1 EDARIAR
8 KLRWQADRVLLGA
21 EDVRGA
27 SARKAREDLL
37 ELPPRKSMVVGK
49 ERLVHD
55 LCAERARGLTKGIRP
70 RQASDEEDARAPPLR
85 PLHLGGEVGP
95 EDAGGAEAGANGGVT
110 GQGLRDP
117 RRLLDLCRSAL
128 VHLGDPAEV
137 CAAEGHRRLA
147 QRAARKQPPVAE
159 GRAAVEDHQVEVAVK
174 REVLKAVVED
184 QDL

>member
-1 EDARIAR
+1 RRGRPRPTPSCRPPPRREAIEPGLDPLLSVHDFHLHARHQDARIAR

-70 RQASDEEDARAPPLR
+70 RQASDEEDARA
-85 PLHLGGEVGP
+85 
-95 EDAGGAEAGANGGVT
+95 
-110 GQGLRDP
+110 
-117 RRLLDLCRSAL
+117 
-128 VHLGDPAEV
+128 
-137 CAAEGHRRLA
+137 
-147 QRAARKQPPVAE
+147 
-159 GRAAVEDHQVEVAVK
+159 
-174 REVLKAVVED
+174 
-184 QDL
+184 